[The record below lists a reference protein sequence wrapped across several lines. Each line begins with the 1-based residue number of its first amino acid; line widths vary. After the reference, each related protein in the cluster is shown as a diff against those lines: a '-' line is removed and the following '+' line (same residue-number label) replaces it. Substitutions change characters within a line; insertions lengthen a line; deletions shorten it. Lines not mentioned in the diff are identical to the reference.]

1 MPHEDDWFS
10 SCCRWRIRRK
20 YAQVFDLERNYHLCT
35 GDNLIGSGPGN
46 RETTVRKAEFCVT
59 GDGEG
64 QSSVVPVKEGGGLIR
79 DRLKRKNSQAWLC
92 I

>member
-1 MPHEDDWFS
+1 M
-10 SCCRWRIRRK
+10 
-20 YAQVFDLERNYHLCT
+20 
-35 GDNLIGSGPGN
+35 IGSRPGN

>member
-1 MPHEDDWFS
+1 M
-10 SCCRWRIRRK
+10 
-20 YAQVFDLERNYHLCT
+20 
-35 GDNLIGSGPGN
+35 IGSRPGN

-64 QSSVVPVKEGGGLIR
+64 QSSVVPVKEGGLIR